1 MRKVTTAYHSANKAE
16 TRSSEFLVISDTG
29 FGLNKISSSENWSFK
44 SRTGLNSDDLTM
56 WRCNRITSE
65 TETDYGHVI
74 IGSYREDKYYSN
86 AAPGNNIT
94 FLFENDCYPVEYKIE
109 FFNVDSDMHNPASTV
124 TGKTNQEALLTF
136 SWFELLTS
144 AGGESNLQLLKFHFT
159 KWSKQGV
166 KPVILLA
173 TYGEPAV
180 FTKEDLLSVDIT
192 LETDPTCQTIPYNS
206 YSCTVIDETDAYN
219 PLIQDSKTY
228 NFAHNQ
234 KFKFFNFEK
243 GFADND
249 IITDELSLFD
259 YEICPVGSAY
269 FRNAKQQGTA
279 VSFDFI
285 DIVEKYDNIFLSDEE
300 LKLSSH
306 FTKRN
311 VKSYLTTL
319 FGNDLDVSEIPS
331 DLKSITPFYTESK
344 TKILLYMAQ
353 IMQKYIYVTTEGI
366 LSFKGTSDSTENFC
380 IELTQSYQNPVIEKN
395 YENDGIE
402 VSSYGY
408 DVSQNPDTAFN
419 RIEFI
424 FDGEVKAFSDG
435 RSIFDS
441 ETQEQIFKIPKHN
454 FRTFELRYKLNDI
467 YDRDSLFV
475 LPFNGPV
482 RYMADL
488 IEEITSDI
496 PEIKLSDGRKFV
508 VLFLLEYYDTFIT
521 YTVDF
526 GKNTTIKSTDSC
538 YDEIVSNCAAF
549 VLVMNNLQGNK
560 ITSTTNIIKKQ
571 KYNSNQQNTSVQ
583 INNPA
588 VTDFETAVAVRDWIS
603 SQVDNSAFAIDTDWR
618 GDCSLEIGDKI
629 PIEVALTRNG
639 IKSYENKYTGTVVKN
654 IIEYNGA
661 LKMQTTLFAPVQ
673 DILS

>member
-1 MRKVTTAYHSANKAE
+1 MRKVTTAYRNANKAE
-16 TRSSEFLVISDTG
+16 TRSSDFLVVSDTG
-29 FGLNKISSSENWSFK
+29 FDLNVINSSDVWTYK

-65 TETDYGHVI
+65 TETDYGYVI

-124 TGKTNQEALLTF
+124 TGKTNQESLLTF
-136 SWFELLTS
+136 SWLELLTS
-144 AGGESNLQLLKFHFT
+144 AGGESNLQLLKFYFT

-192 LETDPTCQTIPYNS
+192 LETDPTAQSIPYNS

-219 PLIQDSKTY
+219 PLIPDSKIY

-243 GFADND
+243 GFSDED

-259 YEICPVGSAY
+259 YEICPVGTAY

-279 VSFDFI
+279 VAFDFI
-285 DIVEKYDNIFLSDEE
+285 DIVEKYDNIHLSDSE

-319 FGNDLDVSEIPS
+319 FGNDLNVSQIPS
-331 DLKSITPFYTESK
+331 DLESITPFYTESK
-344 TKILLYMAQ
+344 AKILLYMAQ

-366 LSFKGTSDSTENFC
+366 LSFKGKSNSTEDFC
-380 IELTQSYQNPVIEKN
+380 IELAQSYQNPVIEKN
-395 YENDGIE
+395 YENNG
-402 VSSYGY
+402 VQVNAYGY
-408 DVSQNPDTAFN
+408 SLSQNPESVFN
-419 RIEFI
+419 RIEFLY
-424 FDGEVKAFSDG
+424 DGEVKAYLENKSLFDENGNLISDL
-435 RSIFDS
+435 
-441 ETQEQIFKIPKHN
+441 PKYD
-454 FRTFELRYKLNDI
+454 FTFLSVHYRFNDI
-467 YDRDSLFV
+467 YDQNSLFSV
-475 LPFNGPV
+475 IAGSS
-482 RYMADL
+482 MK
-488 IEEITSDI
+488 IEEIITNIESNDNFAD
-496 PEIKLSDGRKFV
+496 IKLSDGRKFKMMFYYEYCDTYV
-508 VLFLLEYYDTFIT
+508 KFECTFMEKIKTNYSLYNELLEVLFLPFFTLN
-521 YTVDF
+521 
-526 GKNTTIKSTDSC
+526 K
-538 YDEIVSNCAAF
+538 
-549 VLVMNNLQGNK
+549 LQGYK
-560 ITSTTNIIKKQ
+560 ITSTTNSIQRKNYSSDSSIVK
-571 KYNSNQQNTSVQ
+571 

-588 VTDFETAVAVRDWIS
+588 ITDLETAITVRDWIYT
-603 SQVDNSAFAIDTDWR
+603 QLENSAFAIDTDWR

-629 PIEVALTRNG
+629 PTEIALTRSG
-639 IKSYENKYTGTVVKN
+639 VKSYENRYTGTVAKN

-673 DILS
+673 DILN